1 MKVVLLVAFFAIS
14 ASAAP
19 IAGAGTSRRAALFTS
34 SRFSVN
40 VGAAVLPLSLHSA
53 PKEDSTLST
62 VKDTADTA
70 KSIAEIIGLA
80 VGGFWTWMLFVKNR
94 QDYPRAKIGHAIS
107 HRVLPNGSRL
117 LRVRCTVANIGQ
129 VFLRL
134 DSAFVWVQQMLPLPA
149 DFQAALDAGKDPLAV
164 LGPSESEYAWPL
176 AGDRKCD
183 WAASPR
189 EIEPGEEDYIQF
201 DFVVDGDAQLIEIY
215 SYFKNERK
223 KREIGWS
230 ETTIYDF
237 LTGAVLPDLP
247 IALQAAPKPTPPI
260 KGTTTI

>member
-1 MKVVLLVAFFAIS
+1 MKVSLLVAFFAIL
-14 ASAAP
+14 ACAAP
-19 IAGAGTSRRAALFTS
+19 IASAGTSRRAAVFTS
-34 SRFSVN
+34 SRISAA
-40 VGAAVLPLSLHSA
+40 VGAALLPISLHSYST
-53 PKEDSTLST
+53 PKENSTLWT
-62 VKDTADTA
+62 VKDTADTV

-80 VGGFWTWMLFVKNR
+80 VGGFWTWILFVKNR
-94 QDYPRAKIGHAIS
+94 QDYPRAKITHAIS

-117 LRVRCTVANIGQ
+117 LRVRCTVTNIGQ

-164 LGPSESEYAWPL
+164 LDPSESEYGWPRV
-176 AGDRKCD
+176 GERKCD

-189 EIEPGEEDYIQF
+189 EVEPSEEDYIQF
-201 DFVVDGDAQLIEIY
+201 DFVVDGDAQLLEIY

-230 ETTIYDF
+230 ETTVYDL
-237 LTGAVLPDLP
+237 LTGVVFPEVV
-247 IALQAAPKPTPPI
+247 LQAAPKPAPPAKPTP
-260 KGTTTI
+260 